1 MPVGVPVPADEFPHA
16 LPDAAVELPY
26 KDTWMLCFHDVP
38 AEVTV
43 LVHLTLSANR
53 LPGLRAT
60 VGVRHGR
67 RRLQETVYET
77 PLISTGDAGG
87 TASLGCDL
95 VRVDILEPAW
105 TPAKH
110 LRLTVR
116 HRVDDEDV
124 ELVADFRGRYFGVDS
139 SVLTPGLIPSGEG
152 IQQLGHAEQAC
163 TVTGRLRWGPD
174 DIEIAAGNGYRDRSW
189 GFRKSDKMAVHGY
202 AFAQAHLPEAT
213 CGLLSW
219 RHPDAQSSAALP
231 VGAWL
236 ADAQGVYAA
245 TDGLLH
251 LSPTGRGH
259 RLALSFSDGRSIDL
273 TTRSVL
279 SELHYPYHEPEMSGP
294 AIGTLCW
301 DQHLA
306 FDSAQGPCVGLLN
319 IGTPFV
325 ADVLRDSTFCV
336 AGGGGISVAGPG
348 TTR

>member
-1 MPVGVPVPADEFPHA
+1 MPASAQTTRLLPGVPRPEDEFPHA
-16 LPDAAVELPY
+16 LPDADVPLPY
-26 KDTWMLCFHDVP
+26 KDTWMLCFHDQ
-38 AEVTV
+38 AADVTA

-67 RRLQETVYET
+67 RSLQETVYET
-77 PLISTGDAGG
+77 PEVTPGSV
-87 TASLGCDL
+87 GCGIVKL
-95 VRVDILEPAW
+95 EILEPAW
-105 TPAKH
+105 TPDKH
-110 LRLTVR
+110 LRLTIA
-116 HRVDDEDV
+116 HRVDGEDV

-139 SVLTPGLIPSGEG
+139 TVLTPGLVPSGEG

-174 DIEIAAGNGYRDRSW
+174 EVEVTEGHGYRDRSW

-202 AFAQAHLPEAT
+202 AFAQAHLPGAT

-219 RHPDAQSSAALP
+219 RHPDSQSSAALP

-236 ADAQGVYAA
+236 ADADGVYAA
-245 TDGLLH
+245 IDGLLH
-251 LSPTGRGH
+251 LSPTGRAA
-259 RLALSFSDGRSIDL
+259 RLALSFADGRSVDL
-273 TTRSVL
+273 TTRAVL

-294 AIGTLCW
+294 ALGTLCW

-306 FDSAQGPCVGLLN
+306 FDFADGPCAGLLN

-325 ADVLRDSTFCV
+325 ADVLRHSTFCV
-336 AGGGGISVAGPG
+336 ADPGPL
-348 TTR
+348 R

>member
-1 MPVGVPVPADEFPHA
+1 MPPSAQTRRLSPGVPGPEDEFPHA
-16 LPDAAVELPY
+16 LPDSGLELPY
-26 KDTWMLCFHDVP
+26 KDTWMLCFHDAP
-38 AEVTV
+38 ADVTV

-60 VGVRHGR
+60 VGVRHGGR
-67 RRLQETVYET
+67 SLQETVYDT
-77 PLISTGDAGG
+77 PVADAD
-87 TASLGCDL
+87 TVGCGMVT
-95 VRVDILEPAW
+95 VRILNPAW
-105 TPAKH
+105 TPDKH
-110 LRLTVR
+110 LQLTVR
-116 HRVDDEDV
+116 HRVDGEDV

-139 SVLTPGLIPSGEG
+139 NVLTPGLIPSGEG

-163 TVTGRLRWGPD
+163 TVTGRLRWGGD
-174 DIEIAAGNGYRDRSW
+174 EVEINAGNGYRDRSW

-202 AFAQAHLPEAT
+202 AFAQVHLPEAT

-219 RHPDAQSSAALP
+219 RHPDSQSSAALP

-236 ADAQGVYAA
+236 SDADGVYAA

-251 LSPTGRGH
+251 LSATGRGH
-259 RLALSFSDGRSIDL
+259 RLALSFADGRSVDL

-294 AIGTLCW
+294 ALGTLCW

-306 FDSAQGPCVGLLN
+306 FDSADGPCVGVLN

-325 ADVLRDSTFCV
+325 ADVLRHSRFCTPDGS
-336 AGGGGISVAGPG
+336 ATP
-348 TTR
+348 